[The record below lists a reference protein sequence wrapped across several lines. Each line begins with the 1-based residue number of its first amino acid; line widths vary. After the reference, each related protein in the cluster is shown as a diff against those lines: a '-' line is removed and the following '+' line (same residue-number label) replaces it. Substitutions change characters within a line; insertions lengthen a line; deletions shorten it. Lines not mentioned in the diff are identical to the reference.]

1 MAQLIGWLYGFN
13 TLGADGGAFLG
24 GWFLIGTFGFD
35 RAIYIGASAQFLM
48 VAAGGL
54 LLARGVDRAGG
65 EARPK
70 VVRLSGAGDGTVR
83 HWSLRG
89 SILSHSAL
97 VFVGGFLV
105 VTFQIV
111 WYRLV
116 GVLRQSNSYSF
127 SLVLTVFL
135 LGDAAGLPV
144 GVQVIARIADPR
156 RFN

>member
-1 MAQLIGWLYGFN
+1 
-13 TLGADGGAFLG
+13 
-24 GWFLIGTFGFD
+24 
-35 RAIYIGASAQFLM
+35 M

-70 VVRLSGAGDGTVR
+70 VVRLSGAGDGTVW
-83 HWSLRG
+83 HWSL
-89 SILSHSAL
+89 L